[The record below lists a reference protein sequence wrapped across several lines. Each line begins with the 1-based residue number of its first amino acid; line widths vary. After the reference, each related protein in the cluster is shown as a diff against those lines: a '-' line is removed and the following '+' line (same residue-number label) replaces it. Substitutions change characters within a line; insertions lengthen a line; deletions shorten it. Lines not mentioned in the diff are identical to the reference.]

1 MFDEPLTVAVNCR
14 VPPDVTVAVAGD
26 TATVP
31 EPAGLTVTVVDA
43 DLVLS
48 AWLVACTVT
57 LMLELQVGAVRVPE
71 EEMEPADALQVTAW
85 L

>member
-1 MFDEPLTVAVNCR
+1 VAVIVTVVVALTLGAVNRPEAEIVPALADQVTAVFDEPLTVAVNCR

-48 AWLVACTVT
+48 A
-57 LMLELQVGAVRVPE
+57 
-71 EEMEPADALQVTAW
+71 
-85 L
+85 